1 MKKVS
6 FMIVIIRYVYV
17 GIALCLV
24 CNAFYKEYEK
34 WIAEDISRRQEYS
47 TSEQRKY
54 PSITFCYKF
63 EHGTKQVIDNYLP
76 KFVEKAKKNG
86 NSLSY

>member
-6 FMIVIIRYVYV
+6 FMIIIIRYVYV

-34 WIAEDISRRQEYS
+34 WIAEDISRRQEHRAF
-47 TSEQRKY
+47 EQRRY

-63 EHGTKQVIDNYLP
+63 DHGKKQAIDNYLP

-86 NSLSY
+86 KHLNF